1 MKLKYL
7 FPLFIAMLAMMTSC
21 ADEESMTL
29 LDEIKVSSSYVAIPE
44 GGGSASI
51 TVTTQESWT
60 AEKVFIWETKDID
73 GEKVRVVKDSINWLS
88 LSTII
93 GSAGESELTFTATSA
108 IDGRTAEVL
117 LHSGDKTQR
126 INIIQGLAQISEAKV
141 SDIKAGPDG
150 KTFRATGVVTT
161 ISNTEYGNWDLTDET
176 GSIYIYGTLD
186 AKGGTKN
193 FLSLNLEVGD
203 EVTVEGP
210 KSTYAGS
217 PQLVNVMVININKSL
232 VKVDSVENQSL
243 PVEGGEFTAYLTC
256 KGEGVSVE
264 IPEDARDWLS
274 ISSIQ
279 SAGTNAVVKFKAAAN
294 EGGDRETTL
303 TFRTTFE
310 GKSYSTETTLTQKG
324 AIVKAT
330 IAEFL
335 AAEVGNTQ
343 YRMTGVITEI
353 ANTKYGNLYLRDFSG
368 EAYVYGI
375 QDFEDKGLKV
385 GDIITIV
392 GKRAAY
398 NSNPQ
403 VGGAVLESVIPVTA
417 ATVAEVLAKP
427 DSNVD
432 YYMVTGEITEIAN
445 AVYGNLYLKDG
456 DSDIYLYGCYPGY
469 GATGDA
475 RKNLLADK
483 GIKVGDQLTVIAT
496 KSSYN
501 GVAQLANGFY
511 FSHES
516 AE

>member
-7 FPLFIAMLAMMTSC
+7 FPLFIAILALMTSC

-29 LDEIKVSSSYVAIPE
+29 LDEIQVSSSYVSLPVE
-44 GGGSASI
+44 GGSATI
-51 TVTTQESWT
+51 TVTAQESWT
-60 AEKVFIWETKDID
+60 VEKVTT
-73 GEKVRVVKDSINWLS
+73 EKNKVEWL
-88 LSTII
+88 TISSAS
-93 GSAGESELTFTATSA
+93 GSAGESELTFSA
-108 IDGRTAEVL
+108 PTTLDGRTAEVL

-126 INIIQGLAQISEAKV
+126 INIIQGLAKISEAKV
-141 SDIKAGPDG
+141 AEIIAGPDG

-264 IPEDARDWLS
+264 IPEDAKSWLS

-279 SAGTNAVVKFKAAAN
+279 STGTNAVLKFNAAAN
-294 EGGDRETTL
+294 EGGDRNTTL
-303 TFRTTFE
+303 IFRTTFE
-310 GKSYSTETTLTQKG
+310 GKNYSTETSLSQKG

-330 IAEFL
+330 ISEFL
-335 AAEVGNTQ
+335 AAEVGNIP
-343 YRMTGVITEI
+343 YRLTGLVDSI
-353 ANTKYGNLYLRDFSG
+353 ANSKYGNLYLKDFSG
-368 EAYVYGI
+368 KTYVYGI
-375 QDFEDKGLKV
+375 ADFQDKGLKDN
-385 GDIITIV
+385 DIITIV

-398 NSNPQ
+398 NGSPQ
-403 VGGAVLESVIPVTA
+403 VGGAVLEKLYSVTEASIA
-417 ATVAEVLAKP
+417 DVLTK
-427 DSNVD
+427 SVD
-432 YYMVTGEITEIAN
+432 NQIYFMITGLITEIQN
-445 AVYGNLYLKDG
+445 DVYGNIVLKEG
-456 DSDIYLYGCYPGY
+456 DSEILMYGCLPGY

-483 GIKVGDQLTVIAT
+483 GIKVGDTITVIAT
-496 KSSYN
+496 RSEHN
-501 GVAQLANGFY
+501 GTPQLANGFY